1 MNKKLITFF
10 WAVTLLLNSC
20 RVGPKYHKPSPLAPE
35 EWKTTHIEANNE
47 TPFVEYW
54 WEVFNDS
61 LLNSLEQRAIANSPT
76 LYQALQKVFEARALA
91 LAEGS
96 NLYPHITLD
105 PHYTNIGMLFQAFLP
120 SFLKDVPG
128 FPKGAIPPFRIHQMQ
143 YLLPINVNY
152 EVDLWGKLRDQ
163 YDSAVYN
170 AEAVAESYCSALLTL
185 TSDVASTYFQI
196 RILDAE
202 KLLLIKTIESRN
214 VNYKL
219 TQSRYDKGIVNF
231 LDVTQAKANLAT
243 AQAALDDTERLRLLA
258 VNQLAKLTGSLATD
272 FDIPLS
278 PLDSPPPQIPPGL
291 PSTMLSK
298 RPDISQA
305 ERQMASEHALI
316 GATYASFLP
325 SFSLTGALGYSTPDL
340 KQFLKWISRYWS
352 IGGGVSQMIFDGGKD
367 YGDLHAA
374 IARFNQAAAGY
385 QQQVIIAF
393 QEVEDALSNIEQYKK
408 QALHLFEAFEAAN
421 KAAVLS
427 KNRYVT
433 GVSIYLEVVENER
446 LALEA
451 EINWLRVLS
460 MHYTATIQLIKAI
473 GGSFEALNLSET
485 ECMVENEQ

>member
-1 MNKKLITFF
+1 MKKKLIILLCAG
-10 WAVTLLLNSC
+10 AVLLDSC
-20 RVGPKYHKPSPLAPE
+20 RVGPRYHEPSPLTPE
-35 EWKTTHIEANNE
+35 DWKSEHIESTTE
-47 TPFVEYW
+47 ISSVDYW
-54 WEVFNDS
+54 WEIFDDP
-61 LLNSLEQRAIANSPT
+61 LLNSLEHAAVANSPT
-76 LYQALQKVFEARALA
+76 LYQTLQKVFEARALA

-105 PHYTNIGMLFQAFLP
+105 PSYTNIGMLFQAFLP

-128 FPKGAIPPFRIHQMQ
+128 FPKGAIPPFRIHQLQ
-143 YLLPINVNY
+143 YLLPLNINY
-152 EVDLWGKLRDQ
+152 EVDLWGKLHNQ

-170 AEAVAESYCSALLTL
+170 AEALAQAYCTSLLTL

-202 KLLLIKTIESRN
+202 KLLLIKTIESRKL
-214 VNYKL
+214 NYKL
-219 TQSRYDKGIVNF
+219 TKSRYDKGIVNY

-243 AQAALDDTERLRLLA
+243 AQAALADTKRLRSLA
-258 VNQLAKLTGSLATD
+258 VNQLAKLTGSIATD
-272 FDIPLS
+272 FDIALH
-278 PLDSPPPQIPPGL
+278 PLDTPPPQVPAGL

-298 RPDISQA
+298 RPDIAQA

-340 KQFLKWISRYWS
+340 RQFLKWISRYWM
-352 IGGGVSQMIFDGGKD
+352 IGGGVSQMIFDGGRD
-367 YGDLHAA
+367 YGELHAA

-385 QQQVIIAF
+385 QQQVFVAF

-421 KAAVLS
+421 KAALLS

-451 EINWLRVLS
+451 EINWLRILS

-473 GGSFEALNLSET
+473 GGSWENLSPCE
-485 ECMVENEQ
+485 